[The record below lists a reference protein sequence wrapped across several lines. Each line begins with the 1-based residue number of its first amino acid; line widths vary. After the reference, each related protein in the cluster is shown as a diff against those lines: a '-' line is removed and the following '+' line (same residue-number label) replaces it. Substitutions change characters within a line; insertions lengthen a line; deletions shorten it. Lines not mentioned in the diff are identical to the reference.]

1 MTDAVGSSDFDP
13 VIQSAL
19 GILRESAG
27 PLVHIAELG
36 VALVVAFVLD
46 SRSPRP
52 KSGQIQIGPA
62 ARDGANVIPFPQLKT
77 PSRRLEP
84 GRKRS

>member
-1 MTDAVGSSDFDP
+1 MTDAVKHSDFDP

-27 PLVHIAELG
+27 LLVHIAGFG
-36 VALVVAFVLD
+36 VALISDPSSSQPKAG
-46 SRSPRP
+46 RS
-52 KSGQIQIGPA
+52 QIGPA

-77 PSRRLEP
+77 SSRRLEP
-84 GRKRS
+84 SRKRS

>member
-1 MTDAVGSSDFDP
+1 MTDAVKHSDFDP

-27 PLVHIAELG
+27 LVVHIAG
-36 VALVVAFVLD
+36 FSVALVSDPRA
-46 SRSPRP
+46 PRP
-52 KSGQIQIGPA
+52 KAGRRQIGPA

-77 PSRRLEP
+77 SSRRLEP
-84 GRKRS
+84 SRKRS